1 MSEANTISLFN
12 SIEIP
17 LIRVLASMELEGIRL
32 DAAFLKDLAIDLNKD
47 IQKLEQLIYKQAETV
62 FNIASPK
69 QLGIVLFEKLKL
81 VDKPKKT
88 KTGQYSTAED
98 VLSYLA
104 KDHEIIKNILEYRG
118 LAKLKSTY
126 VDALPAQV
134 LESTNRIHTEYLQTV
149 AATGRLSSINPNLQ
163 NIPIRTV
170 RGREVRK
177 VLFR

>member
-81 VDKPKKT
+81 VDKPKKNQN
-88 KTGQYSTAED
+88 GAIQY
-98 VLSYLA
+98 
-104 KDHEIIKNILEYRG
+104 R
-118 LAKLKSTY
+118 
-126 VDALPAQV
+126 
-134 LESTNRIHTEYLQTV
+134 
-149 AATGRLSSINPNLQ
+149 
-163 NIPIRTV
+163 
-170 RGREVRK
+170 
-177 VLFR
+177 